1 LTLFTTL
8 PSSAQH
14 VPALGSRSKTPS
26 AAHET
31 TNFVLSFTYARTGVF
46 FDEGFRGDA
55 RASAASWAPAR
66 GVAARL
72 LDIDIG
78 DSLGAVVASTTR
90 ERWRTKAARE
100 RKRVVDDTRTRTA
113 DGARTRAIDMHAWLC
128 RDIDAEARFI
138 RFRVG

>member
-46 FDEGFRGDA
+46 FDGAFCGDA
-55 RASAASWAPAR
+55 PASAASRAPAR

-72 LDIDIG
+72 RDIDTG
-78 DSLGAVVASTTR
+78 DSLGAVVASMTR
-90 ERWRTKAARE
+90 ERWRTKLARE
-100 RKRVVDDTRTRTA
+100 RKRVVDDVRMSPA

-128 RDIDAEARFI
+128 RDVDAEARFI